1 MGATVQ
7 EVSERARKVRLVL
20 MDADGVLTDG
30 RIIVLSNGD
39 EARAYHARDGLAV
52 RIGQR
57 GGLDFGVVSGRGSEA
72 VASRARE
79 LDFVEI
85 HQRVDAKGACVEE
98 IAKRRGIGLDEI
110 CFVGDDIVD
119 VPAFRR
125 CGLAVA
131 PSDADPGVRPHV
143 HVVGA
148 SEGGRGIVREVVD
161 LILKARG
168 SWERA
173 TDPYLGGRE

>member
-1 MGATVQ
+1 MAQVP
-7 EVSERARKVRLVL
+7 EAVIERARKVRLVL

-30 RIIVLSNGD
+30 RIIVLADGN

-52 RIGQR
+52 RIGQT
-57 GGLDFGVVSGRGSEA
+57 GGLSFGVVSGRRSEA

-85 HQRVDAKGACVEE
+85 HQHVAAKGACVEE
-98 IAKRRGIGLDEI
+98 IARRRGLSLDEL

-125 CGLAVA
+125 CGFAVA
-131 PSDADPGVRPHV
+131 PADADPKVFVHV
-143 HVVGA
+143 HHVGT

-161 LILKARG
+161 LILHARG
-168 SWERA
+168 SWESA
-173 TDPYLGGRE
+173 TAAYLKE

>member
-1 MGATVQ
+1 MASFPPVLI
-7 EVSERARKVRLVL
+7 ERARKVRLVL

-30 RIIVLSNGD
+30 RIVVLADGN

-52 RIGQR
+52 RIGQN
-57 GGLDFGVVSGRGSEA
+57 GGLDFGVVSGRRSNA
-72 VASRARE
+72 VAARAKE

-85 HQRVDAKGACVEE
+85 HQLVAAKGPCLEE
-98 IAKRRGIGLDEI
+98 IAHRRGLPLDQI

-131 PSDADPGVRPHV
+131 PADADPGVFPHV
-143 HVVGA
+143 HHVGVA
-148 SEGGRGIVREVVD
+148 DGGRGIVREVVD
-161 LILKARG
+161 LIL
-168 SWERA
+168 RA
-173 TDPYLGGRE
+173 NGTWDSATAAYLKE

>member
-1 MGATVQ
+1 MASISQAVI
-7 EVSERARKVRLVL
+7 ERARKVRLVL

-30 RIIVLSNGD
+30 RIIVLADGN

-52 RIGQR
+52 RIGQT
-57 GGLDFGVVSGRGSEA
+57 GGLAFGVVSGRRSDA
-72 VASRARE
+72 VAARAKE

-85 HQRVDAKGACVEE
+85 HQHVAAKGPCVEE
-98 IAKRRGIGLDEI
+98 IARRRGLRLDEL

-131 PSDADPGVRPHV
+131 PCDADPQVFAHV
-143 HVVGA
+143 HLVGA

-161 LILKARG
+161 LILHAHG
-168 SWERA
+168 SWEAA
-173 TDPYLGGRE
+173 TAAYMKE

>member
-1 MGATVQ
+1 MAPIPQAVI
-7 EVSERARKVRLVL
+7 ERARKVRLVL

-30 RIIVLSNGD
+30 RIIVFADGN

-52 RIGQR
+52 RIGQM
-57 GGLDFGVVSGRGSEA
+57 GGLAFGVVSGRRSEA
-72 VASRARE
+72 VAARAKE

-85 HQRVDAKGACVEE
+85 HQHVAAKGPCVEE
-98 IAKRRGIGLDEI
+98 IARRRGLRLDEL

-131 PSDADPGVRPHV
+131 PCDADPQVFAHV
-143 HVVGA
+143 HHVGA

-161 LILKARG
+161 LILHAHG
-168 SWERA
+168 SWEAA
-173 TDPYLGGRE
+173 TAAYLKE